1 VVANLSGLNLRHQFE
16 ELGAAAR
23 VSDDELINQKVPV
36 VLEAIG
42 ELKTCFEQ
50 YIKTH
55 NPT

>member
-1 VVANLSGLNLRHQFE
+1 MRHQFE